1 MIDIEQKNF
10 IHVFKQ
16 DILNIKRIEF
26 QYCNI
31 RGINLTN
38 SSIDLSK
45 LEELSKLFSIQIL
58 IYFNCIIYF

>member
-1 MIDIEQKNF
+1 MIDIEPKNL

-26 QYCNI
+26 QYFNI

-45 LEELSKLFSIQIL
+45 LEELSKLFSIQLL
-58 IYFNCIIYF
+58 IYFHCIIYF